1 MAARRLVLDANILVR
16 AVLGKRVKD
25 IIATHAINAEFFAP
39 EVAYDDT
46 ERHLPEI
53 LTNRG
58 RPEVIRD
65 SLAFLGQLRES
76 VLAVPEEVY
85 LDHKAAALA
94 RIEQRDPHDWP
105 ILATALAL
113 ECPIW
118 TEDNDFFG
126 AGVPT
131 WTTDR
136 VEIYLSSA
144 D

>member
-1 MAARRLVLDANILVR
+1 VARGLVLDANILVR
-16 AVLGKRVKD
+16 AVLGQRVKD
-25 IIATHAINAEFFAP
+25 IIATHTVHAEFFAP
-39 EVAYDDT
+39 EVAYDDAR
-46 ERHLPEI
+46 RHLPEI
-53 LTNRG
+53 LTKGG
-58 RPEVIRD
+58 RADAVGD

-85 LDHKAAALA
+85 LEHKAVALV
-94 RIEQRDPHDWP
+94 RIEQRDPDDWP

-136 VEIYLSSA
+136 VEIYLNSA